1 MDENTEAAR
10 LFACFNKLSAEH
22 KKEIL
27 VKAESLL
34 KRQKKTKPEKKTPAE
49 VTDG

>member
-1 MDENTEAAR
+1 MDENTEAAK

-27 VKAESLL
+27 ARAESLL
-34 KRQKKTKPEKKTPAE
+34 KRQKKDTARKENTGRQK
-49 VTDG
+49 